1 LARTNETRRLSAGET
16 TPASG
21 SGGDEDRQEVD
32 LKAVHLY
39 KIAEAAQAAVDL
51 LRLKLASA
59 EAEIDRLQR
68 ELTAVAAELY
78 SESNARKAVEDCLAR
93 ERERFLTERVAGL
106 TALTDS
112 TFDPLFWQPAR
123 VGAPSEWWIYVPFA
137 HWIVRA
143 AAPRVL
149 VELGTFT
156 GVSYS
161 AFCNAVVEASL
172 PTRCHAVDTWQ
183 GYREIYEDFCQFHE
197 QHYRKFSTLLRCTF
211 DEALSQFSDNSIDLL
226 HIDGPHTYEA
236 VRHDFESWL
245 PKLSRQGVILFHD
258 TNVREREIGVW
269 RLWEQLRR
277 QYPSFEFLHG
287 CGLGMLAVGEAVP
300 EAVLALCRL
309 TDPAAIGKFRS
320 RFALIGERWS
330 QSAQLRDAI
339 TAFRG
344 VKAEAEQLK
353 LQKAAQDSVIQELRT
368 DLLRLETIAKDRAIA
383 ADMAEN
389 AAALKAGEL
398 NQARAEIA
406 KRSTSRGMRLPG
418 WAWRRRHRLP
428 ITRPRGGS
436 RTTD

>member
-1 LARTNETRRLSAGET
+1 LTRTNQIRRLSAGET
-16 TPASG
+16 LPASG
-21 SGGDEDRQEVD
+21 AGDAEDRQGVD
-32 LKAVHLY
+32 PKAAHLY

-59 EAEIDRLQR
+59 EAEIDRLRR

-78 SESNARKAVEDCLAR
+78 SESTARKAVEARLACEH
-93 ERERFLTERVAGL
+93 ERLLTERAAGL
-106 TALTDS
+106 TALTSS

-123 VGAPSEWWIYVPFA
+123 VGACSEWWTYVPFA

-161 AFCNAVVEASL
+161 AFCNAVVEAGL
-172 PTRCHAVDTWQ
+172 PTRCHAIDTWE
-183 GYREIYEDFCQFHE
+183 GYSEVYEDFCQFHE
-197 QHYRKFSTLLRCTF
+197 QYYNKFSTLLRCTF

-226 HIDGPHTYEA
+226 HIDGLHSYEA

-245 PKLSRQGVILFHD
+245 PKLSRQGVILFHE
-258 TNVREREIGVW
+258 TNVREQDFGVW
-269 RLWEQLRR
+269 RLWEELSR
-277 QYPSFEFLHG
+277 QYPSFEFLHN
-287 CGLGMLAVGEAVP
+287 CGLGVLAIGEAVP

-309 TDPAAIGKFRS
+309 TDPTAVGKFRS
-320 RFALIGERWS
+320 RFASIGERWS
-330 QSAQLRDAI
+330 QSALLRDTIA
-339 TAFRG
+339 AFTG
-344 VKAEAEQLK
+344 VKAEAEQLR

-368 DLLRLETIAKDRAIA
+368 DLLRFEALAKDRAIA
-383 ADMAEN
+383 AEMAEN

-406 KRSTSRGMRLPG
+406 RRSTWRAMRLPG
-418 WAWRRRHRLP
+418 WAWRRRQRLP
-428 ITRPRGGS
+428 IAVPRGGS
-436 RTTD
+436 RSTD